1 MTRPFLYCWLVLV
14 NGTNHTIVEERKTH
28 QVIPELGREQF
39 WHSVEVNRE
48 LSGLSQVI
56 HY

>member
-1 MTRPFLYCWLVLV
+1 MTRPFLYCWVILV
-14 NGTNHTIVEERKTH
+14 NGTSHTIVEERKAH
-28 QVIPELGREQF
+28 QVVPELSRESF
-39 WHSVEVNRE
+39 WHSVEINRE